1 MTSALRPVEALE
13 IELTINGDRL
23 RRVVPVRR
31 LLSDFIREDVGLTG
45 THIGCEQGVCGACTI
60 LVNGLSARSCIML
73 AVQAD
78 GADIITVE
86 GIAPPQ
92 GLNRMQRAFKH
103 HRAVQCG
110 FCTAGILMTLEA
122 ADPRDYPDEPSIR
135 ELLTGNLCRCT
146 GYQNIVAAVMDAW
159 SKDDA

>member
-1 MTSALRPVEALE
+1 MTSAVGPVEALE

-92 GLNRMQRAFKH
+92 GLNRMQQAFKH